1 MKTMF
6 GRMSGTGITPQV
18 RSGLPPTNSP
28 LRDSAPPLTRMTR
41 QPLIRRSVRSRC
53 RASGG
58 RLVSHISRRSTR
70 PAPSPCWID
79 LSVIKAPAQRP
90 CGRRCRAILG
100 PPPAGMGVVPRGSR
114 PLDPHRRN
122 NLDNEP
128 LDGPEFAAVEVAPY
142 RRQVAAHVPARRDER
157 PLGRLFGTTS
167 RGARPVCPRSDGSRQ
182 PSTAIGWRTPSDH
195 SGTTRQ
201 RKTTTDAA
209 IHRKAEPQVS
219 RRFRQTERGTH
230 PRLLDVV
237 VLMSHPA

>member
-90 CGRRCRAILG
+90 CGRRCRAISAHRPQEG
-100 PPPAGMGVVPRGSR
+100 EWYQGAPAPWT
-114 PLDPHRRN
+114 PT
-122 NLDNEP
+122 
-128 LDGPEFAAVEVAPY
+128 DGTT
-142 RRQVAAHVPARRDER
+142 
-157 PLGRLFGTTS
+157 LTTS
-167 RGARPVCPRSDGSRQ
+167 RWTGPSSQPSRSLRTDARWPRTCPLDATKGPSDDCSGRRLGGARPVCPRSDGSRQ
-182 PSTAIGWRTPSDH
+182 PSRGNRLADPLGPLWDHTPTKNDDRRRDPPKGRTAGQPPFPSD
-195 SGTTRQ
+195 
-201 RKTTTDAA
+201 
-209 IHRKAEPQVS
+209 
-219 RRFRQTERGTH
+219 
-230 PRLLDVV
+230 
-237 VLMSHPA
+237 